1 MKPFLILLLLIN
13 PYFTHLS
20 YSLTFK
26 SDGTVIQSDGT
37 YLKEPPFLQYQKALN
52 SYLNGEPLPED
63 WPVVEIDSNGN
74 PKKVKGYFG
83 EKILEEGAPLFSI
96 PQSLGGDVMESLA
109 LQNGLLKDQLG
120 AVLVSNSKSEWRQ
133 ESEIEEEIYNQ
144 SKQYSTYLAKSDY
157 MGFKLQEV
165 TKTFLVYENLK
176 KESQQFLL
184 LNPDDDIAVIEYRRE
199 LDSKVADISNKLN
212 SYFEFGKEE
221 SKNLLNELSIKFR
234 ELTKDYDNEEMIDIL
249 QLEMKNNIEL
259 STDLYIDDLNYS
271 QEKVDLIIQNKTNE
285 NMDDPN
291 LISSLV
297 LIEDI
302 SRKSKIIDLSKNIE
316 SYKQSFEKLGVDRSN
331 MLSEDWINAVKSWEE
346 YPGAVFQKFNTIASL
361 QEDFEDFNEIS
372 EEFKK
377 SVENSIKLMDPFGEG
392 SLERGLLSMRYNEL
406 QNQIGNLDRYWEESS
421 NSVGPVRKY
430 FYNDPELYNS
440 LQSELKQVEEELGY
454 DFQRT
459 LSFGE
464 AYFNDCDC
472 VRDVTQEDMDNMDP
486 ETGRFEGN

>member
-37 YLKEPPFLQYQKALN
+37 YLKEPPFLQYQKTLN

-212 SYFEFGKEE
+212 NYFQFGKEE
-221 SKNLLNELSIKFR
+221 SKNLLNELSGKFR
-234 ELTKDYDNEEMIDIL
+234 ELTKNYDNEEMIDIL

-421 NSVGPVRKY
+421 NSVGPVQKW
-430 FYNDPELYNS
+430 FYNDPEHYNS

-472 VRDVTQEDMDNMDP
+472 VRDVTQEDMDKMDP

>member
-1 MKPFLILLLLIN
+1 MKHFLILLLLIN
-13 PYFTHLS
+13 PYFTYLS

-37 YLKEPPFLQYQKALN
+37 YLKEPPFLQYQRALN
-52 SYLNGEPLPED
+52 NYLNGEPLSED
-63 WPVVEIDSNGN
+63 WPVVELDSNGN

-184 LNPDDDIAVIEYRRE
+184 QNPDDDIAVIEYQRE

-234 ELTKDYDNEEMIDIL
+234 ELTKDYDNKEMIHIL
-249 QLEMKNNIEL
+249 QLELKNNIEQN
-259 STDLYIDDLNYS
+259 SDIYIDDLNYS
-271 QEKVDLIIQNKTNE
+271 LEQVNQVIEAEDEMENKSPNTIYTVALLKDLVKT
-285 NMDDPN
+285 
-291 LISSLV
+291 
-297 LIEDI
+297 
-302 SRKSKIIDLSKNIE
+302 SRIIDFTKNAE
-316 SYKQSFEKLGVDRSN
+316 NYKKLFDQVGADKSN
-331 MLSEDWINAVKSWEE
+331 MVSEDMIMAIKSWEE
-346 YPGAVFQKFNTIASL
+346 YPGAVFDKFNAIAAL
-361 QEDFEDFNEIS
+361 QEDSVDFNEIS
-372 EEFKK
+372 GEFRK
-377 SVENSIKLMDPFGEG
+377 SVENAITVGG
-392 SLERGLLSMRYNEL
+392 AYSLEEGLKRIKMQDLHNKFGAILELERKGKDFDQNLKDQVQNEL
-406 QNQIGNLDRYWEESS
+406 AA
-421 NSVGPVRKY
+421 
-430 FYNDPELYNS
+430 
-440 LQSELKQVEEELGY
+440 VERELGINNTSTTY
-454 DFQRT
+454 
-459 LSFGE
+459 E
-464 AYFNDCDC
+464 DC
-472 VRDVTQEDMDNMDP
+472 VSVSMPGD
-486 ETGRFEGN
+486 EGDC